1 MRAVEWLFEQLTST
15 WYDKESAEQLL
26 EESKKKEDGYIWAA
40 FTSGYDKAIDDM
52 AIDDKSIDDMKEV
65 EDDQN

>member
-1 MRAVEWLFEQLTST
+1 MRAVEWLYEQLTST
-15 WYDKESAEQLL
+15 WYDKENAEQLL

-52 AIDDKSIDDMKEV
+52 KEV
-65 EDDQN
+65 END